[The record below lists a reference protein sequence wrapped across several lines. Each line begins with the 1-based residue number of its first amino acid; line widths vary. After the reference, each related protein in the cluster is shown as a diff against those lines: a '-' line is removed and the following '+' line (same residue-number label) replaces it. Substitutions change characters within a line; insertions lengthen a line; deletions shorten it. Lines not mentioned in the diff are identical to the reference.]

1 MDLFCDHLALIHH
14 LLVNANMVEETDYI
28 ALFAKTKNFVLRP
41 RTVFVEGTTDVELF
55 TLAARLEMAT
65 NGLDLLGDKL
75 AIVAAGEGDLGGAR
89 GVCRELVSFK
99 NMAGGYLLPNGHP
112 KYRFIGLFDNDNAG
126 RRAVSDVRKTDL
138 SILEY
143 KDVFRLQPIM
153 PLSVN
158 PQPHIL
164 QKSFES
170 ENEKYMDLDWEL
182 EDLLPKEF
190 TEVFLR
196 EFPDALRDNYSKYDK
211 VHRNWTSDG
220 KARLHRFIKDNAIHS
235 DLIEVISILKALRHY
250 LYIKLPD
257 RI

>member
-1 MDLFCDHLALIHH
+1 MP
-14 LLVNANMVEETDYI
+14 EETDYI
-28 ALFAKTKNFVLRP
+28 ALFAKTKNFDLRP

-55 TLAARLEMAT
+55 TLAARLEMAQT
-65 NGLDLLGDKL
+65 GLNLLGDKL
-75 AIVAAGEGDLGGAR
+75 AVIAAGDGDFGGAR

-126 RRAVSDVRKTDL
+126 RRAVSDIRKTDL

-153 PLSVN
+153 PLGVN

-170 ENEKYMDLDWEL
+170 ENEKYRGLDWEL
-182 EDLLPKEF
+182 EDLLPKQL
-190 TEVFLR
+190 TSTFLE
-196 EFPDALRDNYSKYDK
+196 EFPDAMKSNYSKYDK
-211 VHRNWTSDG
+211 VHCDWTTDG
-220 KARLHRFIKDNAIHS
+220 KARLHRFVKENAIHS
-235 DLIEVISILKALRHY
+235 DLVEIIGILKALWHY
-250 LYIKLPD
+250 LNIRPPD
-257 RI
+257 KT